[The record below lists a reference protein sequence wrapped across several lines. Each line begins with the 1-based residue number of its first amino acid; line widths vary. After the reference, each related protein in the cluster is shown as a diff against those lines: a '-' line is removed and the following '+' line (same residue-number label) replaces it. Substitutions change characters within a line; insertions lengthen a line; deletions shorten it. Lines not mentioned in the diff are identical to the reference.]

1 MNELTKYEAA
11 KRALAE
17 CRNVDEVK
25 DIRDK
30 AMAMRVYA
38 RQANDR
44 SLEEHAVEIRLRAE
58 RRLGQMM
65 EEQPKAQPSDY
76 SGNQYTGKLVRVS
89 GKPKPTLASAG
100 IDKNLAHRART
111 LAKMADK
118 EFEQLAKD
126 RAANVRTQV
135 QIDKVDKRFPL
146 TILSFIRE
154 AEAELEK
161 YDRKDLAQL
170 RSACVRL
177 IARIDTRL
185 SDEGEVTWLSS
196 RR

>member
-1 MNELTKYEAA
+1 MVEITKYEAA
-11 KRALAE
+11 RRALAE

-38 RQANDR
+38 QQAKDR

-65 EEQPKAQPSDY
+65 KEQPKATG
-76 SGNQYTGKLVRVS
+76 GNFSEEKLWVIE
-89 GKPKPTLASAG
+89 KPTTFASQG
-100 IDKNLAHRART
+100 IDKNLAHRARV
-111 LAKMADK
+111 LEKMPDK
-118 EFEQLAKD
+118 EFERFVKD
-126 RAANVRTQV
+126 KATNVQTQV
-135 QIDKVDKRFPL
+135 RIDKIDRRFPL

-161 YDRKDLAQL
+161 YDSKDLAQL

-177 IARIDTRL
+177 IARIDARL
-185 SDEGEVTWLSS
+185 SSTGDITWLSS
-196 RR
+196 KR